1 MNQAP
6 GDKFMLSTEIAT
18 KFKFKEVVKPRFP
31 KLFKSREQLKRKALK
46 SIAAKPTIKVD
57 PNKETEEDNINKE
70 IQYFF

>member
-31 KLFKSREQLKRKALK
+31 KLFKTRELIKRQTRKFEYIK
-46 SIAAKPTIKVD
+46 QDTIPDKVVD
-57 PNKETEEDNINKE
+57 AEEENVNKEV
-70 IQYFF
+70 